1 MRATIF
7 FTIVAGLIWLNILLA
22 RPCYLGAT
30 IGPIVHSAAYC
41 DSWRFTLY

>member
-22 RPCYLGAT
+22 RPCYLGIA
-30 IGPIVHSAAYC
+30 GAAYC